1 MRRIRDTGEMS
12 ADIVRKAFDKYSEN
26 KHKRKNVRRYE
37 SCLDE
42 NLDLVLRQL
51 VDESWT
57 PSPYI
62 EKTII
67 EKKMRRLAK
76 APIRDHVLEAAAIFP
91 YEKQLYD
98 YIAWQAPAVRPGMGQ
113 AALLRMEMSSRGMSL
128 KSRKTKT
135 DSRHS

>member
-57 PSPYI
+57 PSPYMRAL
-62 EKTII
+62 
-67 EKKMRRLAK
+67 KK
-76 APIRDHVLEAAAIFP
+76 
-91 YEKQLYD
+91 
-98 YIAWQAPAVRPGMGQ
+98 
-113 AALLRMEMSSRGMSL
+113 
-128 KSRKTKT
+128 
-135 DSRHS
+135 